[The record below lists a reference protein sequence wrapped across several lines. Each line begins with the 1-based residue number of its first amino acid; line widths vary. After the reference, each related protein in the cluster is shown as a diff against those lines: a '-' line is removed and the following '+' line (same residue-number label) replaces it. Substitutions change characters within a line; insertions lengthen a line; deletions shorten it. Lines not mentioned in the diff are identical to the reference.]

1 MKQVDGPTERT
12 VCLCGQS
19 SDTSEFQVVPGTVG
33 KINVTISAE
42 ALKDGSGICEPDAVM
57 SEEAKGVK
65 DVIIKKLL
73 VEPEGIEMLVEP
85 EGIEMESNYGRFVC
99 LDPNGAANELRFE
112 DPVC

>member
-1 MKQVDGPTERT
+1 MKQGDGPTERT

-65 DVIIKKLL
+65 DVVIKKL
-73 VEPEGIEMLVEP
+73 LVEP

-112 DPVC
+112 DQVC